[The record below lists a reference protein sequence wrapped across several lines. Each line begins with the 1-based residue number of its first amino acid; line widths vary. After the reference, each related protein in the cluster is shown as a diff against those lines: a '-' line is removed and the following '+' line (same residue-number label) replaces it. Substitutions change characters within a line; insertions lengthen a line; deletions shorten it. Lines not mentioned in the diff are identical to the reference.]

1 MNWKTIKLLSLQKMF
16 LVTGNEIVEDETTQ
30 EYLNKMWGA
39 ANEALM
45 RLATIGK
52 TIIKRKSIDLS
63 DERIIASANKMYI
76 NLLEFAPDLFNVNT
90 SAVTL
95 DEEPFSRFELYG
107 NTMVM
112 ERQEGTLSVLY
123 YAYPAMLKPD
133 SPDNLE
139 IPLAVDAAVLIP
151 LYIASELY
159 KDDDN
164 SLATMYRNQFETGL
178 ESLVQSQQTNKAR
191 FVKHGT
197 V

>member
-1 MNWKTIKLLSLQKMF
+1 MDWKTIKLLSLQKMF
-16 LVTGNEIVEDETTQ
+16 LVTGNEIIEDETTQ

-39 ANEALM
+39 ANEAMM

-52 TIIKRKSIDLS
+52 TIIKKVTIDLS
-63 DERIIASANKMYI
+63 DERIVTSSNKMYI

-90 SAVTL
+90 AAVTL
-95 DEEPFSRFELYG
+95 DEEPYSKFELYG
-107 NTMVM
+107 NTLIL
-112 ERQEGTLSVLY
+112 EPELGILSLIY
-123 YAYPAMLKPD
+123 YAYPAMLKQD
-133 SPDNLE
+133 SPDDLE

>member
-1 MNWKTIKLLSLQKMF
+1 MDWKTIKLLSLQKMF
-16 LVTGNEIVEDETTQ
+16 LVTGNEIIEDETTQ

-39 ANEALM
+39 ANEAMM

-52 TIIKRKSIDLS
+52 TIIKKVTIDLS
-63 DERIIASANKMYI
+63 DEHIITSANKMYI
-76 NLLEFAPDLFNVNT
+76 NLLEFASDLFNVNT
-90 SAVTL
+90 AAVTL
-95 DEEPFSRFELYG
+95 DEEPFSKFELYG
-107 NTMVM
+107 NTLIL
-112 ERQEGTLSVLY
+112 EPELGTLSVVY
-123 YAYPAMLKPD
+123 YAYPAMLKQD
-133 SPDNLE
+133 SPDDLE
-139 IPLAVDAAVLIP
+139 IPLAVDAAILIP

-191 FVKHGT
+191 FVTHGT

>member
-1 MNWKTIKLLSLQKMF
+1 MDWKIIKLLSLQKMF
-16 LVTGNEIVEDETTQ
+16 LVNGNEIIEDETTQ

-39 ANEALM
+39 ANEAMM

-52 TIIKRKSIDLS
+52 TIIKKVTIDLS
-63 DERIIASANKMYI
+63 DERIITSANKMYV
-76 NLLEFAPDLFNVNT
+76 NLLEFVPDLFNVNT
-90 SAVTL
+90 AAVTL
-95 DEEPFSRFELYG
+95 DEEPFSKFELYG
-107 NTMVM
+107 NTLIL
-112 ERQEGTLSVLY
+112 EPELGTLSLIY
-123 YAYPAMLKPD
+123 YAYPAMLKQD
-133 SPDNLE
+133 SPDDLE